1 MNFVYGPMMRKLYL
15 AIFATSMSSLS
26 LSRPQGKI
34 KKNASESFLKRA
46 SLFIYIYWIRIW
58 QLTRMLTIH
67 IVYFLTLP
75 NHDLI
80 YRLSFVW
87 NHSWRILNISRGFFY
102 LWKDLFCLP
111 SFINLILVQ
120 WIFSY
125 FYLNRIPRTWIFKI
139 VF

>member
-1 MNFVYGPMMRKLYL
+1 MKFVYGPMMRKLYL

-34 KKNASESFLKRA
+34 KKNASESFLKRS
-46 SLFIYIYWIRIW
+46 SLFIHIYRIRIW

-80 YRLSFVW
+80 YRLLFVW
-87 NHSWRILNISRGFFY
+87 NHSWRIPTISLVFFY
-102 LWKDLFCLP
+102 LWKDLCCLLSFRNLIFSAACFLFIILKELP
-111 SFINLILVQ
+111 S
-120 WIFSY
+120 
-125 FYLNRIPRTWIFKI
+125 
-139 VF
+139 